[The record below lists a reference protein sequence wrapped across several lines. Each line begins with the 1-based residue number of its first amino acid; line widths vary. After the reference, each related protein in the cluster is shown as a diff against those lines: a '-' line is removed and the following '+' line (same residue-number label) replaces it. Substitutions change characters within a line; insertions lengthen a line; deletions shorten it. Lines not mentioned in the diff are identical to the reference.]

1 MRAQTFFDILCMM
14 TKRTFRGINAP
25 YLRSFIFGVEDSLVS
40 TVGLLSGVALA
51 SVPRETILLTGVVLI
66 FVEAFSMAAGIFLTE
81 SSVEDYMRQRDVTS
95 KMPFNV
101 GVVMFLSYFISGF
114 IPLGPYVF
122 LPVATAFPLSVALS
136 ILALFVLGAW
146 GAGMSKISVMKN
158 AFRMA
163 VIGGAAIVVGILA
176 GRLVA

>member
-1 MRAQTFFDILCMM
+1 M
-14 TKRTFRGINAP
+14 TRHSFRLINAP

-51 SVPRETILLTGVVLI
+51 NVPRHTILITGVVLI

-81 SSVEDYMRQRDVTS
+81 SSVEDYVRQRDVTT

-114 IPLGPYVF
+114 VPLGPYIF
-122 LPVATAFPLSVALS
+122 LSVGAAFPLSVALS
-136 ILALFVLGAW
+136 ILVLFVLGAW
-146 GAGMSKISVMKN
+146 SAGMSKISVIKN
-158 AFRMA
+158 ALRMSA
-163 VIGGAAIVVGILA
+163 IGGAAIVVGILA
-176 GRLVA
+176 GRLVT